1 MHPLLRHWRFLSV
14 GFLLVAFSAVGQTF
28 VLSLFGGEWRATF
41 GLSHGG
47 LGLAYSAAT
56 LLSALLLIAAGHL
69 VDRVALPLMVAG
81 VVLGAA
87 LGSVALALS
96 VGVPG
101 LVLGFFLLR
110 FFGQGLMAHTA
121 QTAVARAFRQ
131 HRGKAVSLV
140 AAGFPVAEAI
150 APILVV
156 ALAAALGWRTT
167 WWLIAGLLIL
177 LAAVLLALL
186 GRHFPGRPSLEV
198 DSSDEP
204 APWTRAQVLRDR
216 RFYLILPALMGAPFI
231 ATAVFFHQVPL
242 AESKGWT
249 LAWLAASF
257 PAFAAAHLVSLSFS
271 GPLIDRFGARRLL
284 PWHLTPFLLAL
295 SALALTDGDWL
306 APLYLGLAGLGMGL
320 ANSLMGVIWVELY
333 GSTHLGAIRA
343 LAQSA
348 MIFSTA
354 VAPVSVGLLL
364 DGGWSMARVAV
375 LLAGMVMLA
384 SVLAWQGL
392 RR

>member
-1 MHPLLRHWRFLSV
+1 
-14 GFLLVAFSAVGQTF
+14 
-28 VLSLFGGEWRATF
+28 
-41 GLSHGG
+41 
-47 LGLAYSAAT
+47 
-56 LLSALLLIAAGHL
+56 
-69 VDRVALPLMVAG
+69 LMVAG

-110 FFGQGLMAHTA
+110 FFGQGLMTHTA

-177 LAAVLLALL
+177 LAGVLLALL
-186 GRHFPGRPSLEV
+186 GRHFPGRPSSEAE
-198 DSSDEP
+198 SPDEP
-204 APWTRAQVLRDR
+204 APWTRTQVLRDR

-284 PWHLTPFLLAL
+284 PWHLTPLLLAL
-295 SALALTDGDWL
+295 VALALADGRWL

-348 MIFSTA
+348 MIFST
-354 VAPVSVGLLL
+354 
-364 DGGWSMARVAV
+364 
-375 LLAGMVMLA
+375 
-384 SVLAWQGL
+384 
-392 RR
+392 